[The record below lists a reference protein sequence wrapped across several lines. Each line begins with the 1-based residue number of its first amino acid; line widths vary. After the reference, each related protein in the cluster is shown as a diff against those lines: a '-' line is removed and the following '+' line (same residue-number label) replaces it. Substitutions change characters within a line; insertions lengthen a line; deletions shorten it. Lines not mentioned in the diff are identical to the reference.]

1 MNNRAE
7 STDLTGRTAIV
18 TGGGRGIFRA
28 VAIQMAA
35 AGANVVV
42 VDTGGAVG
50 GGGSDVTVADDTVSE
65 IRAQGGSAVAC
76 TESVTTL
83 EGATKIAT
91 LGMEAFGRLDI
102 LVNGAGIVRMNMI
115 WDMPEAD
122 FDALIET
129 HLKGTWNCMRAVIP
143 AMMEAGSG
151 AIINTS
157 SSVGV
162 DGFLA
167 NSNYAAAKAGVIG
180 LTFAAALDLGP
191 LGIRV
196 NAICPT
202 GYSRMIAM
210 DHSWRSCYPADWFS
224 ISPEQAPPEAVAPL
238 AVYLAT
244 DAASDV
250 NGQLFDS
257 GGGVIGWYPRLVVA
271 RQIHPQSG
279 VVFTLDEL
287 ARRAPDELL
296 GDYNNPAPRQ
306 DGPDRHWPLT
316 RLAGGDAPTD
326 PALQ

>member
-1 MNNRAE
+1 MNKRAE

-50 GGGSDVTVADDTVSE
+50 GGGSDVTVADNTVSE

-122 FDALIET
+122 FDELIET

-210 DHSWRSCYPADWFS
+210 DHSWRSRYPADWFS

-238 AVYLAT
+238 AVYLART
-244 DAASDV
+244 PLQTLTASCSTPAAASSV
-250 NGQLFDS
+250 GTR
-257 GGGVIGWYPRLVVA
+257 GWSSLDRSA
-271 RQIHPQSG
+271 RRVES
-279 VVFTLDEL
+279 VFTLDEL